1 LTLKIFELIVA
12 VYNDFTSIL
21 FRADHRFRSF
31 PASKAK
37 CGSLPERRFRSRPR
51 TRGRHGDK
59 IVKKQLTMMSDPTNT
74 ALARLIQRE
83 LEHRFSWLT
92 RDELSEH
99 REKILSLMQRRFGTC
114 FSCELIRKVA
124 ELQVDQ
130 LSALTD

>member
-1 LTLKIFELIVA
+1 
-12 VYNDFTSIL
+12 
-21 FRADHRFRSF
+21 
-31 PASKAK
+31 
-37 CGSLPERRFRSRPR
+37 
-51 TRGRHGDK
+51 
-59 IVKKQLTMMSDPTNT
+59 VKKQLTMMSDPTNT
-74 ALARLIQRE
+74 ALGRFIQRE

-130 LSALTD
+130 LSVLTD

>member
-1 LTLKIFELIVA
+1 M
-12 VYNDFTSIL
+12 
-21 FRADHRFRSF
+21 
-31 PASKAK
+31 
-37 CGSLPERRFRSRPR
+37 
-51 TRGRHGDK
+51 
-59 IVKKQLTMMSDPTNT
+59 KKQVTMMSDPTNT
-74 ALARLIQRE
+74 ALGRLIQKE

-99 REKILSLMQRRFGTC
+99 REKILALMQRRFGTC

>member
-1 LTLKIFELIVA
+1 
-12 VYNDFTSIL
+12 
-21 FRADHRFRSF
+21 
-31 PASKAK
+31 
-37 CGSLPERRFRSRPR
+37 
-51 TRGRHGDK
+51 
-59 IVKKQLTMMSDPTNT
+59 VKKQLTMMSDSTNT
-74 ALARLIQRE
+74 ALGRLIQRE